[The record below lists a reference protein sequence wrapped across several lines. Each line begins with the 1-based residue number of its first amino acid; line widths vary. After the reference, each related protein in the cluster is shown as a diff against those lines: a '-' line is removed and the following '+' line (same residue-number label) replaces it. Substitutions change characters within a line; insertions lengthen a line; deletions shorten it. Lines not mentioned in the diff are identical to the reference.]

1 MKITP
6 KDSPAEEFE
15 RLRPEYERFTQK
27 LDILLRDLLRARD
40 IDFHLQESRTKENS
54 SLREKIVRSAK
65 TSTGP
70 LNDVTDLSGL
80 RVITYY
86 EDDAIAVANLIE
98 SEFAVDRENSIVHS
112 AVAAEFGYKSAHYVV
127 KLSPGRAALLE
138 WNGLSDLK
146 AEIQVRTVLQHA
158 WAAISHKL
166 QYKREDDVPA
176 ILKRKLFRLSALFE
190 IADDEFVS
198 LRDAS
203 GAVTRKIGELVSSG
217 DRSLPL
223 DYVSLTK
230 LLDTSI
236 VVAELCAAAAEV
248 GFDFDDVDGAE
259 YENEDHDTVS
269 DLIQLSTFAGISTI
283 EQFESLLDSTLPWAR
298 EYLQAQYA
306 ANQRMARS
314 SWSVTPPFVCELMLV
329 CAGAQ
334 HIRLGHLLRLGF
346 DRGIGNRVVEIAKQ
360 FPADKPKSAS
370 LPTAT
375 SVNTGE
381 IPTN

>member
-1 MKITP
+1 MIITP
-6 KDSPAEEFE
+6 KDSPVEEFE

-27 LDILLRDLLRARD
+27 LEVLLRDLLRAKD

-65 TSTGP
+65 TSAGS
-70 LNDVTDLSGL
+70 LGEITDLSGL
-80 RVITYY
+80 RIITYY
-86 EDDAIAVANLIE
+86 EDDATAVAKLIE
-98 SEFAVDRENSIVHS
+98 SEFTVDRDNSIVHS

-138 WNGLSDLK
+138 WNRLADLK

-166 QYKREDDVPA
+166 QYKRKEDVPA
-176 ILKRKLFRLSALFE
+176 ILRRKLFRLSALFE

-203 GAVTRKIGELVSSG
+203 GAVTKEIGELVSSG

-223 DYVSLTK
+223 DYASLTK

-236 VVAELCAAAAEV
+236 FVAELCAAAAEV

-269 DLIQLSTFAGISTI
+269 DLIQLSTVAGISTI
-283 EQFESLLDSTLPWAR
+283 EQFESLLKSALPWAR
-298 EYLQAQYA
+298 EYLHAQYV

-314 SWSVTPPFVCELMLV
+314 SWSVTPPFVCELILV
-329 CAGAQ
+329 CAAAQ

-346 DRGIGNRVVEIAKQ
+346 DRGIGGRVVEIAKQ
-360 FPADKPKSAS
+360 FPADKSKSAS
-370 LPTAT
+370 RRKAT
-375 SVNTGE
+375 TGNLGQ

>member
-6 KDSPAEEFE
+6 KDSPVEEFE
-15 RLRPEYERFTQK
+15 YLRPEYVRFTQK
-27 LDILLRDLLRARD
+27 LDVLLRDLLRAKN

-65 TSTGP
+65 TGAGP
-70 LNDVTDLSGL
+70 LNEITDLSGL

-86 EDDAIAVANLIE
+86 EDDATAVAKLIE
-98 SEFAVDRENSIVHS
+98 SEFTVDRESSIVHS

-138 WNGLSDLK
+138 WNGLADLK

-166 QYKREDDVPA
+166 QYKREEDVPA

-203 GAVTRKIGELVSSG
+203 GAVTREIGELVSSG

-223 DYVSLTK
+223 DYVSLSK
-230 LLDTSI
+230 LLKTSST
-236 VVAELCAAAAEV
+236 VAELCAAAEEV
-248 GFDFDDVDGAE
+248 GFNFDDLGFDPDPE
-259 YENEDHDTVS
+259 HEDRDTIS
-269 DLIQLSTFAGISTI
+269 DLIQLAPLAKILTI
-283 EQFESLLDSTLPWAR
+283 KQFESLLNASLPWAK
-298 EYLQAQYA
+298 EYLNAQYHA
-306 ANQRMARS
+306 DGRLENLK
-314 SWSVTPPFVCELMLV
+314 WHVTPPFICELILIS
-329 CAGAQ
+329 AAAQ
-334 HIRLGHLLRLGF
+334 YIRLGDLLLVGF
-346 DRGIGNRVVEIAKQ
+346 NKEMGIRVFEIATK
-360 FPADKPKSAS
+360 FAN
-370 LPTAT
+370 
-375 SVNTGE
+375 VNANLSNRE
-381 IPTN
+381 C